1 MHKNLQWHP
10 AFCYAMRLEFRDE
23 QGLQY
28 TDEYNLTDKPLMID
42 LMIVRKNSNVPIKNK
57 IGHIFKRHNIIEYK
71 SPNDKMNINT
81 FYKTLAYGCL
91 YKVSP
96 KHESFIDTKD
106 ITITLIRDKK
116 PVKLLR
122 LLDELGFEVSKYYNG
137 IYYIANALFDMQI
150 IVSSE
155 LSDSE
160 NKWIKA
166 LKFDISKKLY
176 LSLCEDIAMR
186 FNDIEK
192 EIADNI
198 MQVVATANNDSI
210 NEWKES
216 EELMCEA
223 LREIMKDELE
233 ESKIEGKIE
242 GKIET
247 YYECGKT
254 PEEIVSLVGMPL
266 DYVCSILNL

>member
-137 IYYIANALFDMQI
+137 IYYIANALFD
-150 IVSSE
+150 
-155 LSDSE
+155 
-160 NKWIKA
+160 
-166 LKFDISKKLY
+166 ISKKLY